1 MRYLIVLSAAVF
13 LFLGFFQM
21 ASAHEDMRQT
31 AREVREKR
39 QILVEKALAEKKA
52 AREAAETARNEIFRD
67 RAALEKAIEKI
78 KKDNSLV
85 QQSNDRLSSKIQAA
99 VKEEQALE
107 QELAEKDAV
116 VKELVGFIRL
126 NAGDLSAML
135 SSSLQSAFADKRFDL
150 VDSLADKE
158 RFPGLADIKAMV
170 EILKDEISRS
180 SEVRIQQGKIIDQTG
195 SEVEAEI
202 LVLGNFT
209 AAYRKEKE
217 TGFLL
222 YSETSHRL
230 FALSKKPPFGM
241 QKKINEY
248 MDGKTMDVPVDMSRG
263 GAMRQLTHKLSLVE
277 QIPRGG
283 AVVWPILMIVVIAGL
298 IIVER
303 FVFLAR
309 KNINA
314 PAFMEELKQRMLNN
328 DFKGCA
334 ALCDKYGKK
343 PLARA
348 VKAGLAFR
356 DRGRADMEN
365 ALQEAILREIP
376 PLEKFLSTLG
386 MLAAIAPLLGL
397 LGTVTGMINTFH
409 VITFHGTSDPRM
421 MSGGISEALVT
432 TMLGLSAAIPIM
444 LCHTIISRKVET
456 MISTMEEKAVSFVN
470 TIFLVKSSRP

>member
-1 MRYLIVLSAAVF
+1 
-13 LFLGFFQM
+13 
-21 ASAHEDMRQT
+21 
-31 AREVREKR
+31 
-39 QILVEKALAEKKA
+39 
-52 AREAAETARNEIFRD
+52 
-67 RAALEKAIEKI
+67 
-78 KKDNSLV
+78 
-85 QQSNDRLSSKIQAA
+85 
-99 VKEEQALE
+99 
-107 QELAEKDAV
+107 
-116 VKELVGFIRL
+116 
-126 NAGDLSAML
+126 ML
-135 SSSLQSAFADKRFDL
+135 SSSLQSAFAEQRFDL

-170 EILKDEISRS
+170 EILKDEIARS

-230 FALSKKPPFGM
+230 FALSRKPPFGM

-263 GAMRQLTHKLSLVE
+263 GAMRQLTHKLSLVD

-314 PAFMEELKQRMLNN
+314 AAFMEELKQRMLKN

-334 ALCDKYGKK
+334 ALCDQYGKK

-348 VKAGLAFR
+348 VKAGIAFR